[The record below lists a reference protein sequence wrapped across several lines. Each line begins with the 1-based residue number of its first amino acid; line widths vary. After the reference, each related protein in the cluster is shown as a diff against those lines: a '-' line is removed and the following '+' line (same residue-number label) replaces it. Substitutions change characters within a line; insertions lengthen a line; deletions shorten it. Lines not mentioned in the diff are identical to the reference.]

1 MFTLTLSQMRRSLGR
16 LTAAGIAIV
25 IGTAFV
31 AATLLAGEV
40 LKRSSYDSVA
50 SGYAEAALIVRSTT
64 DPFSDES
71 LALLE
76 PEGLSIIQS
85 VDGVRAADAMAS
97 TYVELG
103 SGPKSVYQLV
113 VGVGSDPSF
122 QPLKLVDGALPT
134 AADEIALPTE
144 VATRLSTSIGD
155 EIVETFSAPVTDGE
169 DVTPS
174 RTTVRL
180 NVVGLVDDPNGAFA
194 MSGGAALVTD
204 DAVMNRL
211 TIEWG
216 GPREFR
222 EATVAL
228 DDGAQLETVRADLLA
243 ALGDGFVVQTKDEA
257 AAASVAS
264 LTNDQD
270 VFTVT
275 ILAFA
280 AIALIVAAL
289 VIANTFQVI
298 VAQRTRT
305 LALLRCVGAS
315 KRQLRASVLLEA
327 SLLGFIASAIGFAL
341 GALLVQITVLAL
353 QNVDLDIPIPRTI
366 MITVSSVV
374 WPLIVGTLVTVL
386 ASLVPARAA
395 TRVAPLAALRPAD
408 LESMTKS
415 SSRIRL
421 IFSLLLFLGGG
432 AVMALGLALA
442 AESSVELGL
451 IAGIAGGTASFVG
464 VLLGA
469 VFWVPKVVSA
479 IAGLLSKLGASS
491 QLAAANTVRNPRR
504 TAATSTALL
513 IGVTLVAMM
522 SVGAAT
528 ARTSLSETLDD
539 YYPFDV
545 SIDAG
550 VVSPDGTET
559 ISGLTSTL
567 LEDLSSV
574 SGVAAVAPL
583 TGTQVTVHWTQD
595 TVSEGETLKSVE
607 PDAAAA
613 AVNPD
618 GLFDGLD
625 DSTVVVDAYDA
636 QTHNLTESST
646 IQIDGADG
654 SVTVSVSIADL
665 GTSAL
670 ISTPAVMRQLDA
682 GSVVDGAWI
691 KVSTSASAV
700 GVVADVRDVMS
711 ETTVDLRGAAVERA
725 TMQQVIDTILAVI
738 VGLLGIAVVI
748 ALIGVANT
756 LSLSVLERRRESATL
771 RAIGLSR
778 RQLRA
783 TLAIEGTL
791 IAGVGA
797 VLGVVLGLVYGW
809 VGSTIVLGTFA
820 GVQLTVPWRDL
831 ALVVVI
837 ALAAGLLASVL
848 PARSAARTSPVEAL
862 AVE

>member
-31 AATLLAGEV
+31 AATLLSGEV

-50 SGYAEAALIVRSTT
+50 AGYANAALIVRST
-64 DPFSDES
+64 SDFGE
-71 LALLE
+71 LLQADD
-76 PEGLSIIQS
+76 LSAIQS
-85 VDGVRAADAMAS
+85 VDGVRAADALVA
-97 TYVELG
+97 TAVEVA
-103 SGPKSVYQLV
+103 SGPKSVYQV
-113 VGVGSDPSF
+113 VTGVRSDPSL
-122 QPLKLVDGALPT
+122 QPLELVDGALPT

-144 VATRLSTSIGD
+144 VATRLGTSVGD
-155 EIVETFSAPVTDGE
+155 AIVETVSVATPDGD
-169 DVTPS
+169 DVTWS
-174 RTTVRL
+174 STTAKLV
-180 NVVGLVDDPNGAFA
+180 VVGLVDDPNGAYS

-204 DAVMNRL
+204 EAVMTRL
-211 TIEWG
+211 ATDWDG
-216 GPREFR
+216 AVEFR
-222 EATVAL
+222 EVTVAL
-228 DDGAQLETVRADLLA
+228 EDGAQLETVRADLEA
-243 ALGDGFVVQTKDEA
+243 AVGAGDGVVVQTKDEA
-257 AAASVAS
+257 AAASVTAI
-264 LTNDQD
+264 TNDQD

-315 KRQLRASVLLEA
+315 KRQLRFSVLLEA
-327 SLLGFIASAIGFAL
+327 SLLGLIASAIGFVI
-341 GALLVQITVLAL
+341 GAVLVQITVLAL
-353 QNVDLDIPIPRTI
+353 QRFDLDIPIPSTI
-366 MITVSSVV
+366 RITTGSVV
-374 WPLIVGTLVTVL
+374 WPLVVGTLVTVL

-415 SSRIRL
+415 SSKIRL
-421 IFSLLLFLGGG
+421 VFSLLLVLGGG
-432 AVMALGLALA
+432 AVMVLGLALA

-464 VLLGA
+464 VLLGS
-469 VFWVPKVVSA
+469 VFWVPKVVSV

-528 ARTSLSETLDD
+528 ARSSLAETLDD

-550 VVSPDGTET
+550 AISPDGTET
-559 ISGLTSTL
+559 TAGLTPTL
-567 LEDLSSV
+567 LDELSSV

-583 TGTQVTVHWTQD
+583 TGTEITVHWTQD
-595 TVSEGETLKSVE
+595 AVSEGETLKSVD

-625 DSTVVVDAYDA
+625 DSTVVVDEYDA
-636 QTHNLTESST
+636 RNHNLADGST
-646 IQIDGADG
+646 VQIDGADG
-654 SVTVSVSIADL
+654 SVTVRVTIADL
-665 GTSAL
+665 GTSSL
-670 ISTPAVMRQLDA
+670 VSTPAVMQQLDA
-682 GSVVDGAWI
+682 GAVVDGAWL
-691 KVSTSASAV
+691 KVSSSASAT

-725 TMQQVIDTILAVI
+725 AMQQVIDTILAVI

-797 VLGVVLGLVYGW
+797 VLGVVLGLGYGW

-831 ALVVVI
+831 ALVVAI